1 MADGVATTDDANIL
15 TLFIN
20 VFQCPL
26 QRPLVLLH
34 ASQSLTE
41 ILLYKTS
48 SMICLGRVRK
58 CHLRVVNWHQQVTTC
73 ACLSHATCVSPS
85 EADKANNLG
94 G

>member
-1 MADGVATTDDANIL
+1 MADGVAMTDDANIF

-48 SMICLGRVRK
+48 FMICLARVR
-58 CHLRVVNWHQQVTTC
+58 
-73 ACLSHATCVSPS
+73 
-85 EADKANNLG
+85 
-94 G
+94 